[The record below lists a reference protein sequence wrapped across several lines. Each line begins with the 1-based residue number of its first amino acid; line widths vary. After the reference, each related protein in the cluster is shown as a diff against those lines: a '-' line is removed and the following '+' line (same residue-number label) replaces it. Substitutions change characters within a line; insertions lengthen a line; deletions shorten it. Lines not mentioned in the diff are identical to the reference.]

1 MKKIKEMF
9 VNLNNIKFNQFI
21 IIGMNISLLL
31 IGVKLLATALIVA
44 NDSSWFR
51 SVNWSQ
57 VWSLCAISLT
67 LIIAVLLKNNLLRL
81 TQIVLIFLVG
91 TLIVVTR
98 NSDWVW
104 LTIEC
109 IIYLSFIECKL
120 YYIRQK

>member
-31 IGVKLLATALIVA
+31 IGVKLLATAVIVA

-57 VWSLCAISLT
+57 VWTLCAISLT

>member
-1 MKKIKEMF
+1 MEKIKEMF
-9 VNLNNIKFNQFI
+9 MNLNNIKFNQLI
-21 IIGMNISLLL
+21 IIVMNISMLL
-31 IGVKLLATALIVA
+31 IGVKVLVTAVTVA

-57 VWSLCAISLT
+57 VWTLCAISLT

-104 LTIEC
+104 LTIKKYKTELL
-109 IIYLSFIECKL
+109 LS
-120 YYIRQK
+120 YVV

>member
-120 YYIRQK
+120 HFIRQK

>member
-31 IGVKLLATALIVA
+31 IGVKLLATAVIVA

-57 VWSLCAISLT
+57 VWTLCAISLT

-120 YYIRQK
+120 HFIRQK